1 MTRKDQKKGIY
12 SDPSIP
18 EAATI
23 YLPQVRHREANPRGP
38 GREQGQHARLQER
51 EEDRHHPE
59 HVRRERLDL

>member
-18 EAATI
+18 EAA
-23 YLPQVRHREANPRGP
+23 PQEHHREANPRGP